1 MIFLSNRCFI
11 KNIFLNKLVLHKI
24 KMGEWLMKELIVG
37 LAGNPN
43 VGKTTVFNQLTGMRQ
58 HVGNW
63 PGKTVERAEGSFK
76 HGDYEYDIIDL
87 PGNYALSAH
96 SMEEIVS
103 RDFIVDDD
111 SDVIVN
117 VVDAANLERNL
128 YLTVQMMEL
137 GANLVMALNMN
148 DFAKRKEHIINIK
161 LMGELLGFPVVE
173 VNAKTKD
180 GFEELLTTVEKA
192 AAKPVD
198 SSAKL
203 SYGDELKGHLSD
215 LQALIEQDKS
225 LLDVPS
231 IWTAIKLLEK
241 DSIVIEKVQQS
252 RMSSK
257 IMMEVD
263 KVSKHLID
271 IYNEGAEEVIAN
283 ARYAFIDGL
292 IAEAVKKPAVEKE
305 SMTDRIDK
313 IVTNRLLAPF
323 IFLIVIFLLFH
334 LTFTISAPFCE
345 AIEAGF
351 TALSEYLSEAI
362 TNPTLASFICD
373 GLIGGVGGVLVFL
386 PQIII
391 MFLLLSILED
401 SGYLARAAFTLDIV
415 MHKLVGLHG
424 KAFIPMILGFGC
436 GVPAIMA
443 TRTMDNESDRIL
455 AMMLIPFM
463 SCTARMPIYSMFTVA
478 FFAAVPVFALGPIVI
493 TQQTL
498 VVFAMYVIGIVVA
511 LIVAAILKRTLFKG
525 MSAPFVMELPTYK
538 VPSLKGVLL
547 HTWDKTKGFLRKAG
561 TIILGASIVIWIL
574 SNVPFGVEPGSAE
587 SVLGMIGSA
596 ISPIFAPLGF
606 ATWQAG
612 IAILTGLV
620 AKEVVVSTFGTLA
633 GVEEDD
639 EEGMSSMIQGLFT
652 PLSSFAFMVFTLLYI
667 PCFAAIGTIKQE
679 TNSWKW
685 PLIMS
690 GITLVTAYI
699 VSFLVYNVG
708 LLAGFG

>member
-1 MIFLSNRCFI
+1 
-11 KNIFLNKLVLHKI
+11 
-24 KMGEWLMKELIVG
+24 MKELIVG

-76 HGDYEYDIIDL
+76 HGDYEYDVVDL

-111 SDVIVN
+111 SDVIIN

-137 GANLVMALNMN
+137 GANLVLALNMN
-148 DFAKRKEHIINIK
+148 DFAKKKDHIINIK
-161 LMGELLGFPVVE
+161 LMSELLGFPVVE
-173 VNAKTKD
+173 INAKTKD
-180 GFEELLTTVEKA
+180 GFDELLTTVEKA
-192 AAKPVD
+192 SANPID

-203 SYGDELKGHLSD
+203 SYGDELREHLSD
-215 LQALIEQDKS
+215 LQNLIEEDKS

-241 DSIVIEKVQQS
+241 DSIVIQKVQQS
-252 RMSSK
+252 SMSSK

-271 IYNEGAEEVIAN
+271 IYDEGAEEVIAN
-283 ARYAFIDGL
+283 ARYAFISGL
-292 IAEAVKKPAVEKE
+292 MKEAVQRPAVEKE
-305 SMTDRIDK
+305 TTTDRIDK

-323 IFLIVIFLLFH
+323 IFLGVIFLMFH
-334 LTFTISAPFCE
+334 LTYTIGAPFQDMIDE
-345 AIEAGF
+345 GFGMLAEFVAGF
-351 TALSEYLSEAI
+351 IANEY
-362 TNPTLASFICD
+362 LASFICS
-373 GLIGGVGGVLVFL
+373 GIIGGVGGVLTFL
-386 PQIII
+386 PIII
-391 MFLLLSILED
+391 LMFLFLSILED
-401 SGYLARAAFTLDIV
+401 CGYLARAAFTLDIV

-443 TRTMDNESDRIL
+443 TRTMENESDRLL
-455 AMMLIPFM
+455 AMMLVPFM
-463 SCTARMPIYSMFTVA
+463 SCTARAPIYAIFVAA
-478 FFAAVPVFALGPIVI
+478 FFTQYQSLIV
-493 TQQTL
+493 TL
-498 VVFAMYVIGIVVA
+498 MYVIGIVVA

-538 VPSLKGVLL
+538 VPSVKGVLL
-547 HTWDKTKGFLRKAG
+547 HTWEKVKGFLRKAG
-561 TIILGASIVIWIL
+561 TIILACSIVLWIL
-574 SNVPFGVEPGSAE
+574 STFPLGVEYGSQE
-587 SVLGMIGSA
+587 SVLGMIGGVIA
-596 ISPIFAPLGF
+596 PIFAPLGF
-606 ATWQAG
+606 GTWQAAVAI
-612 IAILTGLV
+612 IAGLA

-633 GVEEDD
+633 GMEEDD
-639 EEGMSSMIQGLFT
+639 EEGITNLIHDTFT
-652 PLSSFAFMVFTLLYI
+652 PLSSFSFMVFTLLYI
-667 PCFAAIGTIKQE
+667 PCFAAIGAIKQE
-679 TNSWKW
+679 TNGYKW
-685 PLIMS
+685 PLIMC

-699 VSFLVYNVG
+699 VSFLVFQVG
-708 LLAGFG
+708 GLMGYG

>member
-1 MIFLSNRCFI
+1 M
-11 KNIFLNKLVLHKI
+11 
-24 KMGEWLMKELIVG
+24 EELIVG

-76 HGDYEYDIIDL
+76 HGSYEYDIVDL

-111 SDVIVN
+111 SDVIIN

-148 DFAKRKEHIINIK
+148 DFAKKKDHIIDIK
-161 LMGELLGFPVVE
+161 LMSELLGFPVVE

-180 GFEELLTTVEKA
+180 GFDKLLTTVEKA
-192 AAKPVD
+192 SKNPID

-203 SYGDELKGHLSD
+203 SYGDELKEHLAD
-215 LQALIEQDKS
+215 LQALIEQDKN

-252 RMSSK
+252 SMSSK

-271 IYNEGAEEVIAN
+271 VFDEGAEEVIAN
-283 ARYAFIDGL
+283 ARYAFISGL
-292 IAEAVKKPAVEKE
+292 MAESVKKPQVEKE
-305 SMTDRIDK
+305 TTTDKIDK
-313 IVTNRLLAPF
+313 LAPF
-323 IFLIVIFLLFH
+323 IFLGIMFLMFH
-334 LTFTISAPFCE
+334 LTYTISAPFQGMIDDGFIML
-345 AIEAGF
+345 ADFVAGYI
-351 TALSEYLSEAI
+351 SNEYLR
-362 TNPTLASFICD
+362 SFVCNGI
-373 GLIGGVGGVLVFL
+373 IGGVGGVLVFL
-386 PQIII
+386 PIII
-391 MFLLLSILED
+391 LMFLFLSILED
-401 SGYLARAAFTLDIV
+401 CGYLARAAFTLDII

-443 TRTMDNESDRIL
+443 TRTMENESDRLL
-455 AMMLIPFM
+455 AMMLVPFM
-463 SCTARMPIYSMFTVA
+463 SCTARAPIYAIFVAA
-478 FFAAVPVFALGPIVI
+478 FF
-493 TQQTL
+493 TQYQSVMVTL
-498 VVFAMYVIGIVVA
+498 MYVIGVVVA

-538 VPSLKGVLL
+538 IPSLKGVLL
-547 HTWDKTKGFLRKAG
+547 HTWEKVKGFLRKAG
-561 TIILGASIVIWIL
+561 TIILVCSIVLWIL
-574 SNVPFGVEPGSAE
+574 SSFPLGVEYGSE
-587 SVLGMIGSA
+587 QSVLGMLGNVIA
-596 ISPIFAPLGF
+596 PIFAPLGF
-606 ATWQAG
+606 GFWQAAVAI
-612 IAILTGLV
+612 IAGLA
-620 AKEVVVSTFGTLA
+620 AKEVVVSTFGTLS
-633 GVEEDD
+633 GMEEDD
-639 EEGMSSMIQGLFT
+639 EDGITSLVHDTFT
-652 PLSSFAFMVFTLLYI
+652 PLSAFSFMVFTLLYI
-667 PCFAAIGTIKQE
+667 PCFATIGAIKQE
-679 TNSWKW
+679 TNGFKW
-685 PLIMS
+685 PLIMC

-699 VSFLVYNVG
+699 VSFLVFQIG
-708 LLAGFG
+708 GLAGFG